1 MSFDSGNV
9 SLILTTNER
18 VGTLAEHPSMQGE
31 NPIHIRQLDM
41 SFGAVPVRGSW
52 RRSIESPMLLNV
64 EDLIG
69 QQPQNEWL

>member
-1 MSFDSGNV
+1 MLV
-9 SLILTTNER
+9 KSLQLMRR
-18 VGTLAEHPSMQGE
+18 VGTLAEHLSMQGE

-52 RRSIESPMLLNV
+52 RSSVESPMLLDV

-69 QQPQNEWL
+69 QQPQNDWL